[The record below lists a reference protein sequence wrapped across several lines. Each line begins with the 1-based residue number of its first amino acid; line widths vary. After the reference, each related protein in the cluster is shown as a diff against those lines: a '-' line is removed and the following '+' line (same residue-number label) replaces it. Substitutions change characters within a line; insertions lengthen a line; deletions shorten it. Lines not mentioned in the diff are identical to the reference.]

1 MEDSHWCPY
10 FSGIPSK
17 RASMSHAMLNVHLPF
32 DFHALHA
39 FHVISYSV
47 GVLIAGEL
55 LPPWSLVW
63 RGVLAN
69 KNGTDI

>member
-1 MEDSHWCPY
+1 
-10 FSGIPSK
+10 
-17 RASMSHAMLNVHLPF
+17 MSHAMLNIRLQF
-32 DFHALHA
+32 NFHALHA

-55 LPPWSLVW
+55 LSPWSPVR